1 MLVEHSFVTTL
12 DAPETLEIITQMLY
26 ALGFSKVAPSA
37 GKSLPAEVCREF
49 IFPDAPPAR
58 TGTGPLRV
66 LLSFDRG
73 RVMVAASA
81 SARQQSAF
89 RYRSGTFTRKQKAL
103 LEEKLMLTAGAVES
117 ILTGESMESIQNRW
131 EALNTRWRAEKAIRR
146 RRGLLV
152 GLAILALAIFFVI
165 RVATLIHH

>member
-12 DAPETLEIITQMLY
+12 DAPEALEIITQMFY
-26 ALGFSKVAPSA
+26 ALGFTKAMPSA
-37 GKSLPAEVCREF
+37 GTNLPAEACREF

-66 LLSFDRG
+66 LLSLDRG
-73 RVMVAASA
+73 RVMMAASA

-89 RYRSGTFTRKQKAL
+89 RYQSGTFTRKQKAL
-103 LEEKLMLTAGAVES
+103 LEEKLLLTAGAVES
-117 ILTGESMESIQNRW
+117 ILTGESMASIQNRW
-131 EALNTRWRAEKAIRR
+131 NALDMRWQAEKAARR

-165 RVATLIHH
+165 RVAALIHH

>member
-12 DAPETLEIITQMLY
+12 DAPEALEIITQMLY
-26 ALGFSKVAPSA
+26 ALGFSKVAPIA
-37 GKSLPAEVCREF
+37 GKSLPAEACREF

-58 TGTGPLRV
+58 TGTGPLRI

-81 SARQQSAF
+81 WPRRQTAF
-89 RYRSGTFTRKQKAL
+89 RYRSGSLTRRQKAL
-103 LEEKLMLTAGAVES
+103 LEEKLLLTAGAVES

-131 EALNTRWRAEKAIRR
+131 NALDTRWRAEKAARHRR
-146 RRGLLV
+146 SLFV
-152 GLAILALAIFFVI
+152 GLAVLALAIFLVI
-165 RVATLIHH
+165 RVAALLHH